1 MMSNLILT
9 CDICGLS
16 FRTRGSLR
24 EHRKKC
30 VRQNKSLRITRPRST
45 IPRQSRHSSG
55 DLRIP
60 SPIALEALVT
70 PIDHPPQDVPG
81 TSQSSLPPS
90 WWLPGPDVENE
101 IQQNQSQED
110 SFNESTFRLINCMRS
125 CKNKEGL
132 SNADMDGMLQTLFDP
147 MFDLKKVT
155 VRSAYDVQKWEENL
169 YNQKDVS

>member
-16 FRTRGSLR
+16 FHTRGSLR